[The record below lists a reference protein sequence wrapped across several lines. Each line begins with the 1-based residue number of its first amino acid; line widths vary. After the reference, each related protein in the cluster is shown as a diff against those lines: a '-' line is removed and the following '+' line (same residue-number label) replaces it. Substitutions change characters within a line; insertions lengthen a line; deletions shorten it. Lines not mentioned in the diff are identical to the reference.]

1 MALPG
6 SYIVNPDGTIT
17 WIKKPSASKTT
28 KAKRGKKIA
37 YKNTGDKVYTGEKDF
52 WFNPKTGAVEERKK
66 PAGVKKVKMMGES
79 GGFDTKPGGPHSKTL
94 MASKGQKVSKHY
106 KGAGNIITGRD

>member
-37 YKNTGDKVYTGEKDF
+37 YKNPGGKTKDPVYTGEKDF
-52 WFNPKTGAVEERKK
+52 WFNPKTGSVEERGKK
-66 PAGVKKVKMMGES
+66 TVKRMDES
-79 GGFDTKPGGPHSKTL
+79 GSKLSTKPGGPHMKL
-94 MASKGQKVSKHY
+94 YASKGQKVSKHY

>member
-37 YKNTGDKVYTGEKDF
+37 YKSTGDKVYTGEKDF
-52 WFNPKTGAVEERKK
+52 IFNPKTGSVEERKK
-66 PAGVKKVKMMGES
+66 KTAQKQMDDNLKITASGRPKFASAGGKI
-79 GGFDTKPGGPHSKTL
+79 
-94 MASKGQKVSKHY
+94 SKHY